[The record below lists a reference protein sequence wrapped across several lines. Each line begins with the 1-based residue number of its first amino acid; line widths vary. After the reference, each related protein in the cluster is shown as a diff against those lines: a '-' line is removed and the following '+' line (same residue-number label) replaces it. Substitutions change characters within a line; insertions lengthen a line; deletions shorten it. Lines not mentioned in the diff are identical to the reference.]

1 MEFVSPLPLL
11 WLIPILA
18 VLAWTWRRS
27 LVDRPAGQKIASFV
41 LRLVAVLLF
50 LLALCRPFVKDRG
63 DAMHVVF
70 LVDVSESVDLPAVAA
85 SVPRIEEGIGTL
97 APGDTWSIHRFG
109 DGLHSHATA
118 EDLAKLLETW
128 QKGIADDR
136 FRAATRL
143 GDALLASRMAFP
155 AGKVRRLVV
164 LSDGQETGPPEELDA
179 ALATLTEEGIEV
191 RFLPLEGIREAE
203 AAIVAVDPSAPFA
216 YEGEMVRLFV
226 EVASNTAMKARLRLV
241 NRGVV
246 VRESAVVLEAKPD
259 NRFPVDISMDTSGP
273 GLWTAELI
281 PETDHFPINNQLSTM
296 IEVKGSPKVLFIH
309 SEPKELRPLARAL
322 REQEIEAEVRAGT
335 GLPESLAE
343 MLAFDAIVLADVPA
357 TDLSM
362 RQMEMLRSYVGDFGG
377 GLAMMGSDNTFG
389 LGGYYKTPV
398 EEVLPLVSRFEKE
411 KEKPSLAMVLVIDKS
426 GSMQGEPIALARQA
440 AKATVELLGPRDQ
453 IAVVGFD
460 GSAQVICEMR
470 TGAERATVEAAIDS
484 LEAGGGTDVYPA
496 MVTGREMLE
505 SSASQ
510 LKHMIILSDGQTQP
524 ADHLGLTQAMA
535 DGGITVS
542 TVALGGG
549 AAKDLMMSIAE
560 TGKGRYY
567 ETLDPSTVPQI
578 FTKETMQ
585 ATQSAIKEDLFGV
598 VITGDHP
605 VLSGYGED
613 DLPFALGYVMTEA
626 KPTAQMLLAVETGD
640 PLLAISRF
648 GLGTGLAYTSDLSEK
663 WGGEW
668 LAWGDCGKFWAQ
680 VLRGIL
686 RKSDSEGLVT
696 ESQVAEGEWRIR
708 LSRKDPDGS
717 PVSAIDWEA
726 SVLDDLGNT
735 RPVEITEVGL
745 GRYEAR
751 LPTGDART
759 LSLRLHDR
767 TTDQLKVLHHTAGY
781 PSEYRLSREMPPPLA
796 ALRLYEPTNLRDGKI
811 EAVRHRDVAH
821 WFAFA
826 GLAAAWAGLL
836 LRRL

>member
-1 MEFVSPLPLL
+1 MEFVSLFPLL
-11 WLIPILA
+11 WLVPILA
-18 VLAWTWRRS
+18 VLGMAWRYS
-27 LVDRPAGQKIASFV
+27 LVDRPGALKIASFALRV
-41 LRLVAVLLF
+41 LAVVLF

-63 DAMHVVF
+63 KEAHVVF
-70 LVDVSESVDLPAVAA
+70 LVDVSESVDLASAAAV
-85 SVPRIEEGIGTL
+85 VPEIKAGIEAL
-97 APGDTWSIHRFG
+97 APGDTWSLFRFG
-109 DGLHSHATA
+109 DGVRPHETT

-128 QKGIADDR
+128 GKGVADDR
-136 FRAATRL
+136 FRDATRL
-143 GDALLASRMAFP
+143 GDALLGVRMAFP
-155 AGKVRRLVV
+155 AGKARRLVV
-164 LSDGQETGPPEELDA
+164 FSDGQETGPRDELDA
-179 ALATLTEEGIEV
+179 ALATLATEEVEV
-191 RFLPLEGIREAE
+191 RFSPIEGIRDAE
-203 AAIVAVDPSAPFA
+203 AAVVALESSTPFA
-216 YEGEMVRLFV
+216 YEGEMIRLQV
-226 EVASNTAMKARLRLV
+226 TVASNTAMKARLRLV

-246 VRESAVVLEAKPD
+246 ARESQVTLEARPD
-259 NRFPVDISMDTSGP
+259 NRFPVDVAMGTSGP

-281 PETDHFPINNQLSTM
+281 PEKDRFPVNNQLATI
-296 IEVKGSPKVLFIH
+296 IEVKGSPKVLFLH
-309 SEPKELRPLARAL
+309 RDPKELRPLARAL
-322 REQEIEAEVRAGT
+322 REQEIEAEIRAGT
-335 GLPESLAE
+335 GLPESIAE

-357 TDLSM
+357 TELTM

-377 GLAMMGSDNTFG
+377 GLAMMGSDNSFG

-426 GSMQGEPIALARQA
+426 GSMEGEPIALARQA
-440 AKATVELLGPRDQ
+440 AKATVELIGPRDQ

-460 GSAQVICEMR
+460 GQAQIICEMR
-470 TGAERATVEAAIDS
+470 TGAERASVEAAIDS

-505 SSASQ
+505 TSGTQ

-524 ADHLGLTQAMA
+524 ADHIGLTQAMA

-549 AAKDLMMSIAE
+549 AAKELMVAIAE

-567 ETLDPSTVPQI
+567 ETLDPTSVPQI

-598 VITGDHP
+598 VVTGDHP
-605 VLSGYGED
+605 VLSGYAEE
-613 DLPFALGYVMTEA
+613 DLPFALGYVMAEA
-626 KPTAQMLLAVETGD
+626 KPTSQVLLAVETGD

-668 LAWGDCGKFWAQ
+668 LAWGDCGQFWAQ
-680 VLRGIL
+680 VFRGIL
-686 RKSDSEGLVT
+686 RKSDSEGLTTV
-696 ESQVAEGEWRIR
+696 SQVGDGSWQVG
-708 LSRKDPDGS
+708 LSRKDPDGA
-717 PVSAIDWEA
+717 PVGAIEWEA
-726 SVLDDLGNT
+726 SVLDDQGKT
-735 RPVEITEVGL
+735 RPVEVEEVGL

-751 LPTGDART
+751 LPAGEAKT

-767 TTDQLKVLHHTAGY
+767 TSDKLKVLHHAAEY
-781 PSEYRLSREMPPPLA
+781 PAEYRLSQELPAVLA
-796 ALRLYEPTNLRDGKI
+796 ALPVYDPAKLRDGEI
-811 EAVRHRDVAH
+811 SATRHRNVAH

-826 GLAAAWAGLL
+826 GLAAAWGGLL
-836 LRRL
+836 LRRW